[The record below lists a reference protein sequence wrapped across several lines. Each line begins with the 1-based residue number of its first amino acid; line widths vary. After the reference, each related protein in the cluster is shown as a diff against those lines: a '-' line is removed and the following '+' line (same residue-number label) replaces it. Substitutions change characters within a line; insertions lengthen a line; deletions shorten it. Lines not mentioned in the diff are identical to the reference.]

1 VSHAGRRVADNIRND
16 KKLKTKIAKIER
28 KLNLSRMKTP
38 LFYVLLRCGTMDKT
52 LYVRH
57 KKVNIMGHYCR
68 ICGST
73 KPNEKFSGKG
83 HRNHVC
89 KECAKM
95 PKEER
100 DAIEQEVEIF
110 GFLSQS
116 NISKKNISR
125 LNTLASSP
133 NEHISNLSDIV
144 IEVAKVK
151 PHKKR
156 RLKVLARERRDLLHK
171 LRETGLIY
179 AHHL

>member
-1 VSHAGRRVADNIRND
+1 MILITNQGLPPGL
-16 KKLKTKIAKIER
+16 KLKP
-28 KLNLSRMKTP
+28 KTG
-38 LFYVLLRCGTMDKT
+38 VLLPPVIIASPEPPIQETDLT
-52 LYVRH
+52 EYFFSQALLNSNVRH

-125 LNTLASSP
+125 LNILASSP
-133 NEHISNLSDIV
+133 NEHISNLADIV

-156 RLKVLARERRDLLHK
+156 RLKVLERERRDLLHK